1 MRPDHARGLA
11 AAQPHLNAFVRLCTD
26 GGDEG
31 FAVAVKDIIDVAG
44 VPTTAGTSALPA
56 PVPDRDAPVVAAI
69 RAAGGGIVGKAN
81 LHEWAIGLTSVN
93 PSFGR
98 VGNPR
103 FPDLIAG
110 GSSGGSAAAVAAGMC
125 DWALGTDTGGSIRV
139 PAAACGVVGF
149 KPTYGLLSNDGVLPV
164 SESLDTV
171 GPLGSS
177 VAAVH
182 QAIRV
187 LAGPAAQP
195 AHRPGFTLVR
205 PPRGWCGELDPGI
218 ERVWAPLAADL
229 DEVELP
235 DRDGLTAASWAV
247 LAFEA
252 HRFHR
257 ERLERTPWVFS
268 PDVRAVLDAGAEL
281 DRARYERALDRLA
294 ADAAACDE
302 ALGPDGVLLVPATA
316 SAVPTVESVAS
327 REPLTRFTRPF
338 NGTGQPTVCLP
349 VPADGRPVGM
359 QLVAP
364 RGTDHWLLD
373 AAETVESTWAAAR

>member
-1 MRPDHARGLA
+1 MRPDHARDLA
-11 AAQPHLNAFVRLCTD
+11 AARPHLNAFIQLCTD

-31 FAVAVKDIIDVAG
+31 FAVAVKDVIDVAG
-44 VPTTAGTSALPA
+44 VPTTAGTSALA
-56 PVPDRDAPVVAAI
+56 AYVPERDAPVVAAI
-69 RAAGGGIVGKAN
+69 RAAGGGVVGKAN
-81 LHEWAIGLTSVN
+81 LHEWAIGLTSDN

-149 KPTYGLLSNDGVLPV
+149 KPTFGLLSNHGVVQV

-171 GPLGSS
+171 GPLALS
-177 VAAVH
+177 VAAVR
-182 QAIRV
+182 QAMLV
-187 LAGPAAQP
+187 LAGPAPKP
-195 AHRPGFTLVR
+195 AREPGFTLVR
-205 PPRGWCGELDPGI
+205 PPRGWLGELDPAI
-218 ERVWAPLAADL
+218 ERVWRSLAASL

-235 DRDGLTAASWAV
+235 DRDELTSASWVV

-252 HRFHR
+252 HRFHHD
-257 ERLERTPWVFS
+257 RLVRMPQVFS

-281 DRARYERALDRLA
+281 DHARYQRALNRLA

-302 ALGPDGVLLVPATA
+302 ALGSDRVLLIPATA
-316 SAVPTVESVAS
+316 SAIPPINSAAS

-349 VPADGRPVGM
+349 VPTDGQPIGM
-359 QLVAP
+359 QLIAP

-373 AAETVESTWAAAR
+373 AAEAVESTWAAR